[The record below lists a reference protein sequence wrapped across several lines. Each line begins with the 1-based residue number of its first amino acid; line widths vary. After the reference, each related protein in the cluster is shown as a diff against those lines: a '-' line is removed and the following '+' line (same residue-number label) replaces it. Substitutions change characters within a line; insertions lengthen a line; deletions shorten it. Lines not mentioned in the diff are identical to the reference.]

1 MNILL
6 TGCAG
11 FIGSHLA
18 EKLLHLKHNVFGV
31 DNFDPYYSES
41 LKRSNLAEIEK
52 TARELD
58 ASFHFESLDICN
70 SEKIR
75 ELLNSNAIETVVH
88 LAALAGVRPSL
99 EKPCRYAKVNVE
111 GTTNLLE
118 EARKKN
124 IKNFVFAS
132 SSSVYGN
139 YKETPFNENI
149 EVDSMISHYATTK
162 RAGELTCKTYHNL
175 YNMSIACLRF
185 FTVYGPRQR
194 PDLAINKFTH
204 KILQGDEISIY
215 GDGSKKRDF
224 TYIDDIIE
232 GTVKAINWTAQA
244 TQAAFE
250 IFNLGEAKTTD
261 VNTLIAMIEEAAGK
275 DAKRKYE
282 PNVAGD
288 VLQTFADIT
297 KAKQI
302 LGYNPK
308 TDISEG
314 IQKYVHWVKERI

>member
-18 EKLLHLKHNVFGV
+18 EKLLQLKHCVFGL
-31 DNFDPYYSES
+31 DNLDPYYSES
-41 LKRSNLAEIEK
+41 LKRANLQEIEK
-52 TARELD
+52 TAKNLNGT
-58 ASFHFESLDICN
+58 FNFEAIDIGN
-70 SEKIR
+70 AEKIR
-75 ELLNSNAIETVVH
+75 TLFNGASIDLVVH

-99 EKPCRYAKVNVE
+99 ERPCSYAKVNVE

-118 EARKKN
+118 EARKQN
-124 IKNFVFAS
+124 IKKFVFAS

-139 YKETPFNENI
+139 YKETPFHENMVI
-149 EVDSMISHYATTK
+149 DSMISHYATTK
-162 RAGELTCKTYHNL
+162 RSGELICKTYHNL
-175 YNMSIACLRF
+175 YDMSIACLRF

-194 PDLAINKFTH
+194 PDLAINKFTY
-204 KILQGDEISIY
+204 KILQDVEISIY

-224 TYIDDIIE
+224 TYIDDIID
-232 GTVKAINWTAQA
+232 GTVKAINWTAQ
-244 TQAAFE
+244 TKNAAFD
-250 IFNLGEAKTTD
+250 IFNLGESKTTD
-261 VNTLIAMIEEAAGK
+261 VNSLIAMIEEATGK

-282 PNVAGD
+282 PDVVGD
-288 VLQTFADIT
+288 VLQTYADIT

-314 IQKYVHWVKERI
+314 VQKYVSWVKERL